1 MEKTKY
7 SDNRLAEEYDLIVL
21 VNNTLSERGFPRGT
35 LGTLTYS
42 YTGKRR
48 PFYALLS
55 RADGVRTE
63 EPLHLHDFRVL
74 NAENCRDRV
83 LIAEYA
89 AALSRPPK
97 SAQGY

>member
-7 SDNRLAEEYDLIVL
+7 SDNRLAEEFDLIVL
-21 VNNTLSERGFPRGT
+21 INNALQARGFPSGT

-55 RADGVRTE
+55 RADGLRAE

-74 NAENCRDRV
+74 NENNRRDRV

-89 AALSRPPK
+89 ATLSRSTK
-97 SAQGY
+97 TADG

>member
-7 SDNRLAEEYDLIVL
+7 SDNRLAEETDLIIL
-21 VNNTLSERGFPRGT
+21 INDTLSTRGFPRGT

-55 RADGVRTE
+55 RADGMRAE
-63 EPLHLHDFRVL
+63 EPLRLHDFRVL
-74 NAENCRDRV
+74 NVENRRDRL

-89 AALSRPPK
+89 AALSRD
-97 SAQGY
+97 

>member
-7 SDNRLAEEYDLIVL
+7 SDNRLAEEFDLLVL
-21 VNNTLSERGFPRGT
+21 INNALQSRGFPSGT

-55 RADGVRTE
+55 RADGLRAET
-63 EPLHLHDFRVL
+63 PLRLHDFRVL
-74 NAENCRDRV
+74 NAENRHDRA

-89 AALSRPPK
+89 AALSQTTR
-97 SAQGY
+97 SAER